1 MQYSRCKYNHFVLF
15 QTFLFTFY
23 CLYFIFTVFMVDI
36 NGCCYP
42 SGNYGTAVKCCMED
56 LTFIKKNGST
66 TFKVPP
72 LHQNLC
78 LINCFTCLAYPR
90 SWFHCYVYQQS
101 DLLPAT

>member
-23 CLYFIFTVFMVDI
+23 CFYFIFSVFMVDI

-56 LTFIKKNGST
+56 LTFIKK
-66 TFKVPP
+66 KRE
-72 LHQNLC
+72 HY
-78 LINCFTCLAYPR
+78 I
-90 SWFHCYVYQQS
+90 QS
-101 DLLPAT
+101 APASSKFVSDKLFYLFGVSQILVSLLRISAI